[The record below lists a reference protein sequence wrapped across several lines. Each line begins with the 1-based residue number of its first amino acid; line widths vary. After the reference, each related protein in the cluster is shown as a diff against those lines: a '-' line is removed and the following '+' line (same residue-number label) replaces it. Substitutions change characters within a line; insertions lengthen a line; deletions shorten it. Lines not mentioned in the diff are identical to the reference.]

1 MNPNFENEVK
11 QNMQK
16 VVDVIKIDL
25 ATVRTGR
32 ASPSLVENIVIHAY
46 GGTQNLKVV
55 ELAQI
60 AAQDSQTIVIT
71 PYDHSIIGEINKGL
85 IEGNVGL
92 TPVIDGQIIRIS
104 IPPLT
109 EERRQQL
116 VSLVNQKLEGGKI
129 QIRQVRH
136 DAMNEAKKYLSD
148 KTISEDE
155 MFRLEKE
162 IQRLTDDTIAELE
175 SLGKKKEEE
184 LMAI

>member
-1 MNPNFENEVK
+1 MNLDQIK
-11 QNMQK
+11 QGMQK
-16 VVDVIKIDL
+16 VVEVIKVDL
-25 ATVRTGR
+25 GTVRTGR
-32 ASPSLVENIVIHAY
+32 ASPALVENVVIHAY
-46 GGTQNLKVV
+46 GGTQNLKVI

-60 AAQDSQTIVIT
+60 ATQDRQTIVIT
-71 PYDHSIIGEINKGL
+71 PYDSSIIGEIQKGL
-85 IEGNVGL
+85 KEGNIGL

-116 VSLVNQKLEGGKI
+116 VALVSQKLEGGKV

-136 DAMNEAKKYLSD
+136 EAMSEVKKQLND

-155 MFRLEKE
+155 MFHAEKE
-162 IQRLTDDTIAELE
+162 VQKLTDDTIAELD

-184 LMAI
+184 LMQI

>member
-1 MNPNFENEVK
+1 MNLDTIG
-11 QNMQK
+11 QSMQK
-16 VVDVIKIDL
+16 VVEVIKTDL

-32 ASPSLVENIVIHAY
+32 ASPALVENVVIHAY

-60 AAQDSQTIVIT
+60 TAQDPQTIVIT
-71 PYDHSIIGEINKGL
+71 PYDQSIIGEIHKGL
-85 IEGNVGL
+85 LEGNIGL
-92 TPVIDGQIIRIS
+92 TPIIDGQIIRIS

-116 VSLVNQKLEGGKI
+116 VGLVNQKLEGGKV

-136 DAMNEAKKYLSD
+136 EAMLEVKKQLNA
-148 KTISEDE
+148 KTISEDDT
-155 MFRLEKE
+155 FHLEKE
-162 IQRLTDDTIAELE
+162 IQKLTDDTIAEIDA
-175 SLGKKKEEE
+175 LGKKKEEE

>member
-1 MNPNFENEVK
+1 MDTNLVR
-11 QNMQK
+11 QNMQQ
-16 VVDVIKIDL
+16 VVVVIKVDL
-25 ATVRTGR
+25 GTVRTGR
-32 ASPSLVENIVIHAY
+32 ASPALVENVIIHAY
-46 GGTQNLKVV
+46 NGTQNLKVV

-60 AAQDSQTIVIT
+60 VAQDSQTIVIT
-71 PYDHSIIGEINKGL
+71 PYDHSIIGEISKGL
-85 IEGNVGL
+85 MEGNIGL
-92 TPVIDGQIIRIS
+92 NPVIDGQIIRIS

-116 VSLVNQKLEGGKI
+116 VSLVNQKLEGGKV

-136 DAMNEAKKYLSD
+136 EAMSEVKKQLND

-155 MFRLEKE
+155 MFHAEKE
-162 IQRLTDDTIAELE
+162 VQKLTDDTILELD

>member
-1 MNPNFENEVK
+1 MNPDFENQVK
-11 QNMQK
+11 GNMQK
-16 VVDVIKIDL
+16 VLDVIKVDL

-32 ASPSLVENIVIHAY
+32 ASPSLVENVVIHAY

-60 AAQDSQTIVIT
+60 AAQDPQTIVIT
-71 PYDHSIIGEINKGL
+71 PYDQSIIGEIHKGL
-85 IEGNVGL
+85 MEGNIGL
-92 TPVIDGQIIRIS
+92 TPVIDGTIIRIS
-104 IPPLT
+104 IPLLT

-116 VSLVNQKLEGGKI
+116 VGLVNQKLEGGKI

-136 DAMNEAKKYLSD
+136 EAINEFKKQLSD

-155 MFRLEKE
+155 MFHAEKE
-162 IQRLTDDTIAELE
+162 IQRLTDETIAELDT
-175 SLGKKKEEE
+175 LGKKKEEE

>member
-1 MNPNFENEVK
+1 MNLDQIK
-11 QNMQK
+11 QGMQK
-16 VVDVIKIDL
+16 VVEVIKVDL
-25 ATVRTGR
+25 GTVRTGR
-32 ASPSLVENIVIHAY
+32 ASPALVENVVIHAY
-46 GGTQNLKVV
+46 GGTQNLKVI

-60 AAQDSQTIVIT
+60 ATQDSQTIVIT
-71 PYDHSIIGEINKGL
+71 PYDSSIIGEIQKGL
-85 IEGNVGL
+85 MEGNIGL

-116 VSLVNQKLEGGKI
+116 VALVSQKLEGGKV

-136 DAMNEAKKYLSD
+136 EAMSEVKKQLND

-155 MFRLEKE
+155 MFHAEKE
-162 IQRLTDDTIAELE
+162 VQKLTDDTIAELD

-184 LMAI
+184 LMQI

>member
-1 MNPNFENEVK
+1 MNLDLVK

-16 VVDVIKIDL
+16 VIDVIKVDL

-32 ASPSLVENIVIHAY
+32 ASPSLVENVVIHAY

-60 AAQDSQTIVIT
+60 AAQDPQTIVIT
-71 PYDHSIIGEINKGL
+71 PYDQSIIGEIHKGL
-85 IEGNVGL
+85 MEGNIGL

-104 IPPLT
+104 IPLLT

-116 VSLVNQKLEGGKI
+116 VGLVNQKLEGGKI

-136 DAMNEAKKYLSD
+136 EAINEYKKQLND
-148 KTISEDE
+148 KAISEDE
-155 MFRLEKE
+155 MFHAEKE
-162 IQRLTDDTIAELE
+162 IQRLTDETIAEFDA
-175 SLGKKKEEE
+175 LGKKKEEE
-184 LMAI
+184 LLVI

>member
-1 MNPNFENEVK
+1 MNTDVVK
-11 QNMQK
+11 QQMQK
-16 VVDVIKIDL
+16 VIDVIKVDL

-32 ASPSLVENIVIHAY
+32 ASPSLVENVVIHAY

-60 AAQDSQTIVIT
+60 ATQDAQTIVIT
-71 PYDHSIIGEINKGL
+71 PYDQSIIGEIHKGL
-85 IEGNVGL
+85 MEGNIGL
-92 TPVIDGQIIRIS
+92 TPVIDGTIIRIS
-104 IPPLT
+104 IPLLT

-116 VSLVNQKLEGGKI
+116 VGLVNQKLEGGKI

-136 DAMNEAKKYLSD
+136 EAMSDVKKQLND

-155 MFRLEKE
+155 MYHAEKE
-162 IQRLTDDTIAELE
+162 IQRLTDETIAELDT
-175 SLGKKKEEE
+175 LGKKKEEE

>member
-1 MNPNFENEVK
+1 MDLTSQAR

-16 VVDVIKIDL
+16 VIEVLKTDL
-25 ATVRTGR
+25 ATVRAGKAT
-32 ASPSLVENIVIHAY
+32 PSLVENIVVAAY
-46 GGTQNLKVV
+46 GGTQRLKVV

-60 AAQDSQTIVIT
+60 HAIDNQTLAIT
-71 PYDHSIIGEINKGL
+71 PYDASIIGEIHKA
-85 IEGNVGL
+85 IMEGNVGL

-104 IPPLT
+104 IPLLS

-136 DAMNEAKKYLSD
+136 EAMNEVKKQVND
-148 KTISEDE
+148 KEISEDE
-155 MFRLEKE
+155 EQRLEKE
-162 IQRLTDDTIAELE
+162 IQKLTDETILEIE
-175 SLGKKKEEE
+175 SLGKQKEQE

>member
-1 MNPNFENEVK
+1 MNFDLVK

-16 VVDVIKIDL
+16 VIDVIKVDL

-32 ASPSLVENIVIHAY
+32 ASPSLVENVVIHAY

-60 AAQDSQTIVIT
+60 GTSDAQTIVIT
-71 PYDHSIIGEINKGL
+71 PYDQSIIGEIHKGL
-85 IEGNVGL
+85 LEGNIGL
-92 TPVIDGQIIRIS
+92 TPVIDGTIIRIS
-104 IPPLT
+104 IPLLT

-116 VSLVNQKLEGGKI
+116 VGLVNQKLEGGKI

-136 DAMNEAKKYLSD
+136 EAMNEYKKQLND
-148 KTISEDE
+148 KIISEDE
-155 MFRLEKE
+155 MFHAEKE
-162 IQRLTDDTIAELE
+162 VQRLTDETIAELE
-175 SLGKKKEEE
+175 ALGKKKEEE

>member
-1 MNPNFENEVK
+1 MDLSLV
-11 QNMQK
+11 QQSMQK
-16 VVDVIKIDL
+16 VVDIIKIDL
-25 ATVRTGR
+25 GTVRTGR
-32 ASPSLVENIVIHAY
+32 ASPSLVENVVIAAY
-46 GGTQNLKVV
+46 GGTQKLKVV

-71 PYDHSIIGEINKGL
+71 PYDASIIGEISKGL
-85 IEGNVGL
+85 MEGNIGL

-116 VSLVNQKLEGGKI
+116 VGLVNQKLEGGKI

-136 DAMNEAKKYLSD
+136 EAINDYKKQFNA

-155 MFRLEKE
+155 MFHAEKE
-162 IQRLTDDTIAELE
+162 IQKMTDDTIAELDAM
-175 SLGKKKEEE
+175 GKKKEEE

>member
-1 MNPNFENEVK
+1 MNTDVVK
-11 QNMQK
+11 QQMQK
-16 VVDVIKIDL
+16 VVEVIKVDL
-25 ATVRTGR
+25 GTVRTGR
-32 ASPSLVENIVIHAY
+32 ASPALVENVVIHAY
-46 GGTQNLKVV
+46 GGTQALKVV

-60 AAQDSQTIVIT
+60 TTQDSQTIVIT
-71 PYDHSIIGEINKGL
+71 PYDSSIIGEIQKGL
-85 IEGNVGL
+85 MEGNIGL

-116 VSLVNQKLEGGKI
+116 VALVNQKLEGGKV

-136 DAMNEAKKYLSD
+136 EAMNEVKKQLND

-155 MFRLEKE
+155 MFHAEKD
-162 IQRLTDDTIAELE
+162 IQKLTDDTIAELD

-184 LMAI
+184 LLAI